1 MPDGRLC
8 VTPLEDFSRSDVPHN
23 KTIRRKHSRG
33 GFPRPRCWRGRKPRM
48 RPCDVAIAHDMSV
61 SPGRTAESA
70 EAIDWPHRARAH
82 PLAVADAVKALTRAF
97 LQWQIRACALI
108 SPMAAAP
115 RLRSHQPSLPTQG
128 STAGMRVLGQA
139 VSGRCFRFWNAV
151 SSGEAQGNCH

>member
-1 MPDGRLC
+1 MFLITKQFGGSTRAEGSRDPAVGG
-8 VTPLEDFSRSDVPHN
+8 VASLECARV
-23 KTIRRKHSRG
+23 
-33 GFPRPRCWRGRKPRM
+33 
-48 RPCDVAIAHDMSV
+48 DVAIAHDMSV

-108 SPMAAAP
+108 SLMAAAP

-128 STAGMRVLGQA
+128 FTAGMRVLGHA
-139 VSGRCFRFWNAV
+139 ISNRCFRFWNAV